1 MLLYLKKTLWVFFA
15 CLMAGF
21 LAFSAFAMQDFLLVL
36 ALAAVLAAAFFFAA
50 RRLAAC
56 SRPQALKWPLRAG
69 YALFFVA
76 LCVFG
81 LLALP
86 SPHSDLAAVYGA
98 IPDVLDNFTL
108 DGAYADY
115 FVYYYNNIALLLL
128 FSGLYAL
135 AGVFGFE
142 FAGNASMGLAV
153 VFSAAV
159 LACTVV
165 LLCKLVAQAAGHGGR
180 PLEALA
186 LLLCALC
193 LPFYFYT
200 PVFYTDAFAM
210 FFLVAEAWLL
220 FRFSLSGRL
229 AAAAACGAV
238 AGLGVLM
245 KGTLAVPVVALHSG
259 LADFSRYDA
268 LGLPVQTW
276 MCMSVH
282 GGGAYCQDCVDYAR
296 SFPTMAARTQA
307 MQARLAGFYQSYSLP
322 EYLRFSA
329 RKTATVWC
337 DGSYEALLY
346 LKWPQQAN
354 AFNALFTGSCRGFW
368 VWCNAYL
375 VMLYGL
381 NLAGVLASFRQKEWD
396 IRFFLRLSVFG
407 LFLYFFL
414 MEAAAR
420 RALMVLPALLLG
432 AASALWHLASKD
444 KARTGQPGRAA

>member
-36 ALAAVLAAAFFFAA
+36 ALAAVLAAAFFLAA

-165 LLCKLVAQAAGHGGR
+165 LLCKLVAQAAGRGGR

-200 PVFYTDAFAM
+200 PV
-210 FFLVAEAWLL
+210 V
-220 FRFSLSGRL
+220 SLY
-229 AAAAACGAV
+229 V
-238 AGLGVLM
+238 
-245 KGTLAVPVVALHSG
+245 
-259 LADFSRYDA
+259 
-268 LGLPVQTW
+268 
-276 MCMSVH
+276 
-282 GGGAYCQDCVDYAR
+282 
-296 SFPTMAARTQA
+296 
-307 MQARLAGFYQSYSLP
+307 
-322 EYLRFSA
+322 E
-329 RKTATVWC
+329 
-337 DGSYEALLY
+337 
-346 LKWPQQAN
+346 
-354 AFNALFTGSCRGFW
+354 
-368 VWCNAYL
+368 
-375 VMLYGL
+375 
-381 NLAGVLASFRQKEWD
+381 
-396 IRFFLRLSVFG
+396 
-407 LFLYFFL
+407 
-414 MEAAAR
+414 
-420 RALMVLPALLLG
+420 
-432 AASALWHLASKD
+432 
-444 KARTGQPGRAA
+444 

>member
-1 MLLYLKKTLWVFFA
+1 MR
-15 CLMAGF
+15 C
-21 LAFSAFAMQDFLLVL
+21 
-36 ALAAVLAAAFFFAA
+36 
-50 RRLAAC
+50 
-56 SRPQALKWPLRAG
+56 
-69 YALFFVA
+69 FFVA

-165 LLCKLVAQAAGHGGR
+165 LLCKLVAQAAGRGGR

-210 FFLVAEAWLL
+210 F
-220 FRFSLSGRL
+220 
-229 AAAAACGAV
+229 
-238 AGLGVLM
+238 
-245 KGTLAVPVVALHSG
+245 
-259 LADFSRYDA
+259 
-268 LGLPVQTW
+268 
-276 MCMSVH
+276 
-282 GGGAYCQDCVDYAR
+282 
-296 SFPTMAARTQA
+296 
-307 MQARLAGFYQSYSLP
+307 
-322 EYLRFSA
+322 
-329 RKTATVWC
+329 
-337 DGSYEALLY
+337 
-346 LKWPQQAN
+346 
-354 AFNALFTGSCRGFW
+354 
-368 VWCNAYL
+368 
-375 VMLYGL
+375 
-381 NLAGVLASFRQKEWD
+381 
-396 IRFFLRLSVFG
+396 
-407 LFLYFFL
+407 
-414 MEAAAR
+414 
-420 RALMVLPALLLG
+420 
-432 AASALWHLASKD
+432 
-444 KARTGQPGRAA
+444 